1 MFETGFAEVAVGAA
15 SPSGN
20 RPISS
25 GRLRSKRLIGASTT
39 STMMPIAVQAVRHP
53 VCSIMCCTQGSS
65 VTEPMPTPAN
75 AMPIARPRR
84 RMNQF
89 GTNSDCPE

>member
-1 MFETGFAEVAVGAA
+1 MGLADVAVGAA

-25 GRLRSKRLIGASTT
+25 GRLCSKRLIGASTT
-39 STMMPIAVQAVRHP
+39 KTIMPIAVQAVRHP
-53 VCSIMCCTQGSS
+53 VCSIMNCTQGSK

-75 AMPIARPRR
+75 AIPMASPRR

-89 GTNSDCPE
+89 GKNSDWPE

>member
-1 MFETGFAEVAVGAA
+1 
-15 SPSGN
+15 
-20 RPISS
+20 
-25 GRLRSKRLIGASTT
+25 
-39 STMMPIAVQAVRHP
+39 MPIAVQAVRHP

-75 AMPIARPRR
+75 ASPIASPRR

-89 GTNSDCPE
+89 GRNSDWPE